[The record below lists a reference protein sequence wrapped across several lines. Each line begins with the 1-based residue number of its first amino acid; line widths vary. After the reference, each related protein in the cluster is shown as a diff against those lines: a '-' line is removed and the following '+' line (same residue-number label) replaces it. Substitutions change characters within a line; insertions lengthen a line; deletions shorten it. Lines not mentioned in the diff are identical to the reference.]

1 MDAATVLDN
10 VRQISDRFAADR
22 RARQLRTSLVRAE
35 FDELADAGF
44 TRSGVPV
51 DRGGLWST
59 LPASTRGI
67 CELLRTLAQGDSSVA
82 LVSAMHPSV
91 LSFWLAS
98 PEAPEPYTKAWEQ
111 QREAVFSGVLA
122 GDWWGTITSESG
134 SGGDVLNTKA
144 QARAASGTGATSGLG
159 EADHRLTGAKQ
170 FGSGSGITSFMITT
184 ARPAGEPDPDWFVLP
199 VKDVP
204 WDGSTGM
211 TLVGEWD
218 GHGMIATQ
226 SHAMAFE
233 DFPAVR
239 FAWPGNLRGLIERA
253 SAFFGCCF
261 TAVIVGV
268 AETAVAH
275 ARAQLE
281 PKQETL
287 RAYER
292 TEWAQVELEHWLIQ
306 QAYAGMLHAV
316 ETSDRAVAEVRRG
329 KTAIAQLAEAA
340 LGRVCRVVGGGTFGR
355 QSPFGCWFEDVRALG
370 FLRPPWG
377 LAYDA
382 MYADSWAG

>member
-1 MDAATVLDN
+1 MDAAEVLDN
-10 VRQISDRFAADR
+10 VRQIADRFASER
-22 RARQLRTSLVRAE
+22 KARQLRTHLVPSE
-35 FDELADAGF
+35 FEELARAGLAL
-44 TRSGVPV
+44 SGVPTQQ
-51 DRGGLWST
+51 GGLWES
-59 LPASTRGI
+59 LPVSTRPI
-67 CELLRTLAQGDSSVA
+67 CELLRTLAGGDSSVA

-98 PEAPEPYTKAWEQ
+98 PIAPEAHAAAWDA
-111 QREAVFSGVLA
+111 QRGEIFEGVRS

-144 QARAASGTGATSGLG
+144 RARPEGAGY
-159 EADHRLTGAKQ
+159 RLTGAKQ
-170 FGSGSGITSFMITT
+170 FGSGSGISSFMITT
-184 ARPAGEPDPDWFVLP
+184 ALPNGEPEPDWFILP

-211 TLVGEWD
+211 KLVGEWD

-226 SHAMAFE
+226 SHAMVFD
-233 DFPAVR
+233 DFPATR
-239 FAWPGNLRGLIERA
+239 IAWPGNLRGLIGA
-253 SAFFGCCF
+253 AGAFFGCCF
-261 TAVIVGV
+261 TAVVVGV
-268 AETAVAH
+268 AETAIAQ

-281 PKQETL
+281 PKQETM

-292 TEWAQVELEHWLIQ
+292 VEWAQAELEHWLIQ
-306 QAYAGMLHAV
+306 QAYAGMLNAV
-316 ETSDRAVAEVRRG
+316 ETSESPLAEVRRG
-329 KTAIAQLAEAA
+329 KTAVAQLAESA
-340 LGRVCRVVGGGTFGR
+340 LTRVCRVVGGGTFGR

-382 MYADSWAG
+382 MFADSIGG